1 MIFDDAFIQKI
12 TVILISVI
20 LDEDMNLNEKI
31 TILWVDDEIDLLKP
45 HIMFLEDKGYAI
57 VTANNGVT
65 AIELIE
71 KQHFDL
77 VFLDENMPGLS
88 GLETLI
94 KVKR

>member
-45 HIMFLEDKGYAI
+45 H
-57 VTANNGVT
+57 N
-65 AIELIE
+65 
-71 KQHFDL
+71 
-77 VFLDENMPGLS
+77 VF
-88 GLETLI
+88 
-94 KVKR
+94 RR